1 VTFPQGL
8 WIQVFDGRKGWT
20 RSPFESAAPVP
31 MSWSSCATRLSR
43 RTSTARSSTRRR
55 KGSASRSRGRKRVDG
70 KDVWRIRVTRPDG
83 TVRHLDR
90 DVATSLKV
98 RWEGELGQGPE
109 RKVNV
114 SSFSDYRAVNGISFP
129 FRIVSGVAGE
139 KPNQEIVF
147 ERIEINPS
155 IPDSAFEAPK

>member
-1 VTFPQGL
+1 
-8 WIQVFDGRKGWT
+8 
-20 RSPFESAAPVP
+20 
-31 MSWSSCATRLSR
+31 M
-43 RTSTARSSTRRR
+43 
-55 KGSASRSRGRKRVDG
+55 
-70 KDVWRIRVTRPDG
+70 
-83 TVRHLDR
+83 RHLDR